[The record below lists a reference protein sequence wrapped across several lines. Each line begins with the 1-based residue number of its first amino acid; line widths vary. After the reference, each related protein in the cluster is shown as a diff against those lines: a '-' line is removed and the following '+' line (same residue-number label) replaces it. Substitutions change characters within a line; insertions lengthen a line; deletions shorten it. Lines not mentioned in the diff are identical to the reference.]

1 MNLCYQSNLIIEFK
15 DIIAT
20 RLIVEVHIRDC
31 LKNYYDIMVYNLS
44 KITVASSSHLKRG
57 VVVHVMQGE
66 YLFFR
71 ESTKPSAE
79 IYFFYKIEFQEFTKN
94 LLISENL
101 DLLFIMLL
109 CIVVKEQYPGSRLIF
124 RSYIFLFELN
134 LQNFLQTYEIKSF
147 VNTFDQ
153 TKVFEHHKINIFIN
167 FYR

>member
-1 MNLCYQSNLIIEFK
+1 MLKSLHWHPLWYMQIYFINLFK
-15 DIIAT
+15 GLPFCVFFSTFDFQTEPSAAWPFFFQY
-20 RLIVEVHIRDC
+20 LPNVQW
-31 LKNYYDIMVYNLS
+31 KNY
-44 KITVASSSHLKRG
+44 
-57 VVVHVMQGE
+57 
-66 YLFFR
+66 F
-71 ESTKPSAE
+71 STQPN
-79 IYFFYKIEFQEFTKN
+79 YRN